1 MRFFLAGSALAA
13 AALASVPAIAAP
25 APHLPE
31 TSFAALH
38 QPLPLPYD
46 EAADAHK
53 DVAAAFARAK
63 KAKKLVLIDLGG
75 NWCTDCRIL
84 AGTVELPSLNP
95 WVKKHFELVTVDV
108 GRYTKNLDI
117 GATYGITRP
126 KGVPALFVVDPRTNK
141 LLNPTTS
148 VTALAD
154 ARSMTPQALADW
166 LAQWTK

>member
-1 MRFFLAGSALAA
+1 MRHLLVGLALAA
-13 AALASVPAIAAP
+13 APMMSAPAMAAP
-25 APHLPE
+25 APRLPE
-31 TSFAALH
+31 TSFAALP

-53 DVAAAFARAK
+53 DVAAAIARAK

-75 NWCTDCRIL
+75 NWCPDCRIL
-84 AGTVELPSLNP
+84 AGTMALPSLSP

-117 GATYGITRP
+117 GATYGVTRP
-126 KGVPALFVVDPRTNK
+126 KGVPALFVVDPKTNK

-154 ARSMTPQALADW
+154 ARSMTPQSLADW